1 MVQQL
6 PPQEDYYEDSYPEQQ
21 YQDSPNTVMAEAMR
35 EERVTNVLSQIN
47 PDIIL
52 EEIEHRIK
60 GERKNRFTKQWEQAY
75 KNKVPISDEL
85 IANFMSY
92 LGGFLTQNT
101 SMSNFSEREV
111 NNIMENVIEYIGS
124 DFYVN
129 AGRYGMEGQYT
140 EMSKIG
146 NIICMSVFSVL
157 KRAVMG
163 TESKRIFGAL
173 KMSESMSPQSNQ
185 SLKDKL
191 METVKFW

>member
-1 MVQQL
+1 MVQQKEV
-6 PPQEDYYEDSYPEQQ
+6 PEEYYDDSYDQPQI
-21 YQDSPNTVMAEAMR
+21 QDSPNAVVADVMR

-60 GERKNRFTKQWEQAY
+60 GERKNRFTKQWEPAY
-75 KNKVPISDEL
+75 KNQAPISDKL
-85 IANFMSY
+85 ISNFMSF

-101 SMSNFSEREV
+101 SMSNFSEKEV
-111 NNIMENVIEYIGS
+111 NNIMENVIEFIGS

-129 AGRYGMEGQYT
+129 AEKYNLEGQYT

-146 NIICMSVFSVL
+146 NIICMSVFAVL

-163 TESKRIFGAL
+163 TESKRIFNAL
-173 KMSESMSPQSNQ
+173 KMNESMSPQQNQ